1 MEVEDGA
8 SGKKQFSRAATH
20 PQVLLKILKHSTD
33 DLPPPSQATLQQD
46 RNPPPSNDL
55 SSHTD
60 ALGVLLGLDL
70 DGTLEVEDSFALPSG
85 ETSLNASSYSGR
97 LLQHLRE
104 VQTPDSPVGIYLS
117 THNGGYPTRVAIDLL
132 SAVEQV
138 TKRGKAV
145 LVVHDVSRSHGGD
158 LSVKAYT
165 LTDGARAAAKAGK
178 WDTTT

>member
-1 MEVEDGA
+1 V
-8 SGKKQFSRAATH
+8 
-20 PQVLLKILKHSTD
+20 
-33 DLPPPSQATLQQD
+33 
-46 RNPPPSNDL
+46 L

-85 ETSLNASSYSGR
+85 ETSLGQNTYSSR

-117 THNGGYPTRVAIDLL
+117 THNGGYVTRAAMELL
-132 SAVEQV
+132 TAVEKV

-145 LVVHDVSRSHGGD
+145 LVIHDVSRSHGGD
-158 LSVKAYT
+158 LSVKAWR
-165 LTDGARAAAKAGK
+165 LTDGAREAAKLGK
-178 WDTTT
+178 WDTAS